1 MYRKMGNKALQ
12 LVMQLSRR
20 TVQVMLRVLPPT
32 LKPVLQQ
39 IRMFQVVPLCCRKKR
54 VVLLLETKCS
64 VHVARFTAPRQPF
77 LQQVT

>member
-1 MYRKMGNKALQ
+1 MGNKTLQ
-12 LVMQLSRR
+12 LVMQLSCR

-39 IRMFQVVPLCCRKKR
+39 IRMFQVVRLSWRKKT
-54 VVLLLETKCS
+54 VVLLFETKSS
-64 VHVARFTAPRQPF
+64 VHVARFTAPRQPL

>member
-32 LKPVLQQ
+32 LIPVLQQ
-39 IRMFQVVPLCCRKKR
+39 IRMFQVVRLCWRKKR
-54 VVLLLETKCS
+54 VVLL
-64 VHVARFTAPRQPF
+64 F
-77 LQQVT
+77 

>member
-12 LVMQLSRR
+12 LSRR
-20 TVQVMLRVLPPT
+20 MVQVMLRVLPPT